1 MRKSVALRY
10 LFFSGKGGVGKTSLA
25 SATAVRLADNGL
37 RTLLVTTD
45 PASNLADVFEQAI
58 GPRPVPIASVPGLD
72 GQEIDA
78 EEAARIYRQKALGPL
93 KGLLPDEMLRT
104 MDEQMSG
111 PCTVEIAGFDEFV
124 ASMFHEEY
132 DVVVFDTAPTGH
144 TLRLLE
150 LPTAWSTHIEESAQ
164 GSGQTCIGPVEQL
177 QTSKEQY
184 DRAMALL
191 RDGAS
196 THFVFVTQPERT
208 SVAETLR
215 ASAELKEI
223 GLVHQHL
230 IVNGVIPEEAAEH
243 PFFASRR
250 EMQRAQVAEIA
261 ASFPAGTIEVPLLD
275 SEVKGVAMLRTLG
288 RWVDLDAYAIH

>member
-1 MRKSVALRY
+1 MRY

-25 SATAVRLADNGL
+25 SATAVRLADSGL

-58 GPRPVPIASVPGLD
+58 GPQPVPIASVPKLD

-78 EEAARIYRQKALGPL
+78 EDAARIYREKALGPL
-93 KGLLPDEMLRT
+93 RGLLPDDMLRT

-132 DVVVFDTAPTGH
+132 DVIVFDTAPTGH

-150 LPTAWSTHIEESAQ
+150 LPSAWSVHIEESAQ
-164 GSGQTCIGPVEQL
+164 GSGQTCIGPVDQL
-177 QTSKEQY
+177 QTSKEEY
-184 DRAMALL
+184 DRAMTLL

-196 THFVFVTQPERT
+196 THFVFVAQPERT

-215 ASAELKEI
+215 ASGELKELGI
-223 GLVHQHL
+223 LNQRL
-230 IVNGVIPEEAAEH
+230 IVNGVIPEDAAEH

-250 EMQRAQVAEIA
+250 EMQLRQIAEIA
-261 ASFPAGTIEVPLLD
+261 ASFPAGTMQVPLLD
-275 SEVKGVAMLRTLG
+275 GEVKGVAMLRTLG
-288 RWVDLDAYAIH
+288 RWVDLDAYTIR

>member
-1 MRKSVALRY
+1 MRY

-25 SATAVRLADNGL
+25 SATAVRLADSGL

-58 GPRPVPIASVPGLD
+58 GPQPVPIASVPKLD

-78 EEAARIYRQKALGPL
+78 EDAARIYREKALGPL
-93 KGLLPDEMLRT
+93 RGLLPDEMLRT

-132 DVVVFDTAPTGH
+132 DVIVFDTAPTGH

-150 LPTAWSTHIEESAQ
+150 LPSAWSVHIEESAQ
-164 GSGQTCIGPVEQL
+164 GSGQTCIGPVDQL
-177 QTSKEQY
+177 QTSKEEY
-184 DRAMALL
+184 DRAMTLL

-196 THFVFVTQPERT
+196 THFVFVAQPERT

-215 ASAELKEI
+215 ASGELKELGI
-223 GLVHQHL
+223 LNQRL
-230 IVNGVIPEEAAEH
+230 IVNGVIPEDAAEH

-250 EMQRAQVAEIA
+250 EMQLRQIAEIA
-261 ASFPAGTIEVPLLD
+261 ASFPAGTMQVPLLD
-275 SEVKGVAMLRTLG
+275 GEVKGVAMLRTLG
-288 RWVDLDAYAIH
+288 RWVDLDAYAIC